1 MVCREAIKLGIV
13 NFKIT
18 GGEPLVRKSDIIK
31 LCEKHNDC
39 AFLSFTNGTLVD
51 EAFCQEMK
59 RVGNLYLAI
68 SLEGFEAV
76 NDLRRGD
83 GVYGNWLADWSWFR

>member
-1 MVCREAIKLGIV
+1 MTQGKELGTYLYM
-13 NFKIT
+13 FT

-51 EAFCQEMK
+51 EEFCQEMK
-59 RVGNLYLAI
+59 R
-68 SLEGFEAV
+68 LEIYI
-76 NDLRRGD
+76 LQ
-83 GVYGNWLADWSWFR
+83 